1 MPLLPNPT
9 AAPVVEAARPRR
21 AHVQRAVTVLGQIAL
36 GSRPADHWLEALFR
50 AHKEMGQRDRA
61 SVSALVYGV
70 VRDVLRLQLLAGAEP
85 AAWLARHLADLG
97 LSSEHVAAYDLPEP
111 AADAAVP
118 EAIAHKLPEAYWQR
132 LLPQL
137 GEQETRQLAAALAQ
151 EATVDLRAN
160 TLKAS
165 LDACI
170 AALHAEGRIATATPY
185 SPIGIRLAK
194 RLSHHAAVFAE
205 GLAEPQDE
213 GSQLLAQMLAASPGE
228 LVIDY
233 CAGAGGKSLALAAAM
248 QNQGQIIACDVLQS
262 RLAKLPARAAKAGAD
277 CIRTL
282 LLSAEAV
289 AEFEGRADA
298 VLVDAPCSGSGTLR
312 RSPELRLKPLELATL
327 TALQA
332 QILADAARLVRPGG
346 RLVYATCSLFV
357 EENEAIV
364 AGFLANHP
372 QFERHAAAMP
382 LLAADASLRLWPHR
396 HGTDG
401 FFAAGLRRK
410 CAA

>member
-1 MPLLPNPT
+1 
-9 AAPVVEAARPRR
+9 
-21 AHVQRAVTVLGQIAL
+21 VQRAVTVLGQIAL

-70 VRDVLRLQLLAGAEP
+70 LRDVLRLQLLAGAEP

-97 LSSEHVAAYDLPEP
+97 LSAEQICACDLPP
-111 AADAAVP
+111 PVADAAVP
-118 EAIAHKLPEAYWQR
+118 VAFAHRLPEAYWQR

-137 GEQETRQLAAALAQ
+137 GAQETPQLAAALAQ
-151 EATVDLRAN
+151 EASVDLRAN
-160 TLKAS
+160 TLRSSRADC
-165 LDACI
+165 LAV
-170 AALHAEGRIATATPY
+170 LHAEGRVALPTPY
-185 SPIGIRLAK
+185 SPVGIRLAK
-194 RLSHHAAVFAE
+194 RLSHHAAVFAD

-213 GSQLLAQMLAASPGE
+213 GSQLLAQMLAARPGE

-248 QNQGQIIACDVLQS
+248 QNQGRILACDVLQS
-262 RLAKLPARAAKAGAD
+262 RLAKLLPRAAKAGAE
-277 CIRTL
+277 CISTR
-282 LLSAEAV
+282 LLSPGALEDV
-289 AEFEGRADA
+289 AGSADA

-312 RSPELRLKPLELATL
+312 RSPELRLKPLELASL
-327 TALQA
+327 TPLQA
-332 QILADAARLVRPGG
+332 QILADAARLLRPGG

-364 AGFLANHP
+364 AGFLASHP
-372 QFERHAAAMP
+372 QFERHAAAPIP
-382 LLAADASLRLWPHR
+382 LLATDASLRLWPHR